1 MNLLLTMEKQTTPLD
16 KFKESYS
23 ETKDFLEQ
31 FPSLLKDLIAYVET
45 IEEEKSNFQKE
56 LDTIQS
62 ELDTHKQHYA
72 EVEEEMQ
79 KFRDMYEEI
88 AQEQSEELDIKKLLS
103 IYSILFEQVF
113 AANPHTKILLLL
125 QSSSKK
131 VWTRDELTKTTGFS
145 PAAVL
150 KSLHDLRNNNLI
162 DLDESTNEI
171 KLIEKLA

>member
-1 MNLLLTMEKQTTPLD
+1 MEKQTTPLD
-16 KFKESYS
+16 SFKEAYS
-23 ETKDFLEQ
+23 ETKDFLERL
-31 FPSLLKDLIAYVET
+31 PSLLEKLISYGET
-45 IEEEKSNFQKE
+45 IKEENSNLKKE

-62 ELDTHKQHYA
+62 ELDSHKQHYG
-72 EVEEEMQ
+72 EVEEQMQ
-79 KFRDMYEEI
+79 KFREMYEEI
-88 AQEQSEELDIKKLLS
+88 AQEQAEELDIKKLLS

-162 DLDESTNEI
+162 DLDEETNEI
-171 KLIEKLA
+171 RLIEKLA